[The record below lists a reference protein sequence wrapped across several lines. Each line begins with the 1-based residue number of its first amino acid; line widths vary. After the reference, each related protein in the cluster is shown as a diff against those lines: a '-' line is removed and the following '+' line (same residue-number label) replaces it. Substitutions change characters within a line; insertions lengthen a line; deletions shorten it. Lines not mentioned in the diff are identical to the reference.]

1 MKSRPQV
8 CHLFSNLWGEFKYQ
22 LLQQTFLTVLKDGD
36 FRQSGEMHAHCSCCL
51 KCDRKMSKNL
61 IFPCDLSVPGI

>member
-1 MKSRPQV
+1 MTTANIKNIAEVKYNMRDSVKLTLMLDLIQV

-36 FRQSGEMHAHCSCCL
+36 FRQSG
-51 KCDRKMSKNL
+51 
-61 IFPCDLSVPGI
+61 

>member
-1 MKSRPQV
+1 MTTANIKNIAEVKYNMRDSVTLTVMLDLIQV

-36 FRQSGEMHAHCSCCL
+36 FRQSG
-51 KCDRKMSKNL
+51 
-61 IFPCDLSVPGI
+61 